1 MSAPDDRSEQDRA
14 GRARAGVRQFALLA
28 ALEATSRSV
37 LISVYP
43 ILMYRSLGDA
53 KTVSEVYFAIG
64 VTALA
69 AALMTPWIGRFV
81 PRRFLYT
88 GAGALMFAAS
98 MVGLFGGLAF
108 IPFAVAMNAVALV
121 VLTINL
127 SAYLMDFIERTAMGR
142 NEAMRLVYSGL
153 PWSVGPYL
161 GVWLMDRHPT
171 APFLL
176 SAAAGA
182 AQMAWFWYL
191 RLGDGKVIAK
201 ATKPPANPF
210 AFLPRFF
217 RQPLLVAGWTFAV
230 MRSVGWAIFMIYL
243 PIFAVEA
250 GMDASIGGLSM
261 SIANAF
267 LFLTPVVMRLLNA
280 TNVRIMIAGGFAGA
294 GILFV
299 AATIATPAPP
309 LAVMLLVA
317 ATIFLVSLDVT
328 GGLPLL
334 MSVKPSERA
343 EAAAVYATF
352 RDVSAV
358 ISPGFA
364 RIILA
369 FGPLPAV
376 FGACGAALIGCAL
389 LARRLHPRLGRKRA
403 AGPGKSAVEPV

>member
-1 MSAPDDRSEQDRA
+1 MALKDQTNRDLPA
-14 GRARAGVRQFALLA
+14 ARAGIRQFAFLA
-28 ALEATSRSV
+28 ALEATARSV

-43 ILMYRSLGDA
+43 VLMYRSLGDA
-53 KTVSEVYFAIG
+53 KTVSEAYFLIG
-64 VTALA
+64 ATALSVA
-69 AALMTPWIGRFV
+69 MLTPWIGRFV

-88 GAGALMFAAS
+88 GAGAVMFGAA
-98 MVGLFGGLAF
+98 MVGLFGGPALIPLA
-108 IPFAVAMNAVALV
+108 VGMNATALV
-121 VLTINL
+121 VLTVVL
-127 SAYLMDFIERTAMGR
+127 SAYLMDFIERTAMGQ
-142 NEAMRLVYSGL
+142 NEAMRLLFSGL
-153 PWSVGPYL
+153 PWAVGPYL
-161 GVWLMDRHPT
+161 GVWLMDRNPS
-171 APFLL
+171 APFVL
-176 SAAAGA
+176 SAIAVA

-261 SIANAF
+261 STANAF
-267 LFLTPVVMRLLNA
+267 LFLTPLVMRLLRA
-280 TNVRIMIAGGFAGA
+280 TNVRTMIAWGFAGA
-294 GILFV
+294 GVLYI
-299 AATIATPAPP
+299 AATLATGAPP
-309 LAVMLLVA
+309 LAVILLVI
-317 ATIFLVSLDVT
+317 ATVFLVSLDVT

-334 MSVKPSERA
+334 MSVKPSERT
-343 EAAAVYATF
+343 EVAAVYATF

-364 RIILA
+364 RLILA
-369 FGPLPAV
+369 FGPVPAV
-376 FGACGAALIGCAL
+376 FGACGLALIGCAA

-403 AGPGKSAVEPV
+403 GARDDSAVEPA

>member
-191 RLGDGKVIAK
+191 RLGDGKGHRLGDETAGQPVRL
-201 ATKPPANPF
+201 PA
-210 AFLPRFF
+210 A
-217 RQPLLVAGWTFAV
+217 LL
-230 MRSVGWAIFMIYL
+230 S
-243 PIFAVEA
+243 
-250 GMDASIGGLSM
+250 
-261 SIANAF
+261 
-267 LFLTPVVMRLLNA
+267 
-280 TNVRIMIAGGFAGA
+280 
-294 GILFV
+294 
-299 AATIATPAPP
+299 PAP
-309 LAVMLLVA
+309 AGRRVD
-317 ATIFLVSLDVT
+317 IC
-328 GGLPLL
+328 
-334 MSVKPSERA
+334 
-343 EAAAVYATF
+343 
-352 RDVSAV
+352 RDA
-358 ISPGFA
+358 IG
-364 RIILA
+364 RL
-369 FGPLPAV
+369 GDLHDLPAD
-376 FGACGAALIGCAL
+376 F
-389 LARRLHPRLGRKRA
+389 RR
-403 AGPGKSAVEPV
+403 

>member
-1 MSAPDDRSEQDRA
+1 
-14 GRARAGVRQFALLA
+14 
-28 ALEATSRSV
+28 
-37 LISVYP
+37 
-43 ILMYRSLGDA
+43 
-53 KTVSEVYFAIG
+53 
-64 VTALA
+64 
-69 AALMTPWIGRFV
+69 
-81 PRRFLYT
+81 
-88 GAGALMFAAS
+88 
-98 MVGLFGGLAF
+98 
-108 IPFAVAMNAVALV
+108 
-121 VLTINL
+121 
-127 SAYLMDFIERTAMGR
+127 
-142 NEAMRLVYSGL
+142 
-153 PWSVGPYL
+153 
-161 GVWLMDRHPT
+161 
-171 APFLL
+171 
-176 SAAAGA
+176 
-182 AQMAWFWYL
+182 
-191 RLGDGKVIAK
+191 
-201 ATKPPANPF
+201 
-210 AFLPRFF
+210 
-217 RQPLLVAGWTFAV
+217 
-230 MRSVGWAIFMIYL
+230 MIYL

-403 AGPGKSAVEPV
+403 AGPDKSAVEPA